1 MIHCNGSSAVESE
14 KSERRDFHSVLDQSA
29 THLSRLCLMYLFLQP
44 SSCRSSSLIFVN
56 CSFRRYRTTS
66 KAHHSDLGITSLLVH
81 SMHRPSEPRGPIF
94 SFHSTTSPSFHSFS
108 TSLVQLPS
116 TNSTSCPLSLSWRI
130 GLSRAL
136 CLGHR
141 CAPTFTFYFLPF
153 LIVLVVLLVC
163 FVRTL
168 GVVAWPCLPVP

>member
-14 KSERRDFHSVLDQSA
+14 KSKRHDFHSVPDQSA
-29 THLSRLCLMYLFLQP
+29 TRPSRLCLMYLFLQP

-116 TNSTSCPLSLSWRI
+116 TNSTSCRCLCLGGLVLVALSVSGTGAPLLSLSI
-130 GLSRAL
+130 SYL
-136 CLGHR
+136 
-141 CAPTFTFYFLPF
+141 F
-153 LIVLVVLLVC
+153 
-163 FVRTL
+163 
-168 GVVAWPCLPVP
+168 